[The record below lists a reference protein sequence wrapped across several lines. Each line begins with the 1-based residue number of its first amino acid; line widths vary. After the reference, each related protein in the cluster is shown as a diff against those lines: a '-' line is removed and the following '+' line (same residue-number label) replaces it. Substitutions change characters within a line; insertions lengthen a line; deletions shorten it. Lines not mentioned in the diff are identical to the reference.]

1 MKDEEPYHRNSNES
15 KGHSTDD
22 DGYSWVYRSV
32 LTDKEYYEVD
42 CCRSYCTEYPYK
54 EKNEKSVVSLTYAVV
69 HKGTVMVKH
78 LNAIVAGRA
87 VTRPGWSEYFAGLT
101 LFSFGIGL
109 CQWSV
114 FLSRQVF
121 EDGLSWN
128 NARVA
133 TSCQIIEHSS
143 EDDAKEEY
151 DR

>member
-1 MKDEEPYHRNSNES
+1 
-15 KGHSTDD
+15 
-22 DGYSWVYRSV
+22 
-32 LTDKEYYEVD
+32 
-42 CCRSYCTEYPYK
+42 
-54 EKNEKSVVSLTYAVV
+54 
-69 HKGTVMVKH
+69 MVKH

-101 LFSFGIGL
+101 LFSFSIGF

-121 EDGLSWN
+121 EDGFSWN
-128 NARVA
+128 DARVA

-143 EDDAKEEY
+143 EYDAKEEY